1 MFIRGMFIYRIF
13 QLQEGDEYV
22 VWKGKDGSLFACFDR
37 ASEFWEIIKKLT
49 NHLKSQHVPVTVI
62 SLRKISFNSVDTL
75 VDTLKDATNS
85 WLDQFKQVAQHFQLD
100 AKVYGF
106 EVKVKIEGL
115 SSHPIRRL
123 NDLLSKFKEKL
134 PHFTFWHGRK
144 IPVFIIDEAN
154 ELRAL
159 LKDPHEHN
167 AIHNFSN
174 GLSSILRNRGDFT
187 YYWLLVTLSST
198 YGYQS

>member
-1 MFIRGMFIYRIF
+1 MLSEKVKMDPSLHVLTGP
-13 QLQEGDEYV
+13 V
-22 VWKGKDGSLFACFDR
+22 NSGKSL
-37 ASEFWEIIKKLT
+37 IIKKLT

-62 SLRKISFNSVDTL
+62 NLRKISFNSVHTL

-85 WLDQFKQVAQHFQLD
+85 WLDQFKEVAQHFQLD
-100 AKVYGF
+100 AKVYRF
-106 EVKVKIEGL
+106 EVKVKIEGP

-123 NDLLSKFKEKL
+123 NELLSKFEEKL

-159 LKDPHEHN
+159 LKDHMGMMPY
-167 AIHNFSN
+167 IIFSN
-174 GLSSILRNRGDFT
+174 GLSSILRNRGDFM
-187 YYWLLVTLSST
+187 YYWLLVTVSST